1 MARNKSCQYGKQHES
16 CMAKQLEMF
25 SLSSEIGQ
33 ERKLGGHCQPL
44 LGASKTGYVGI
55 SAAGLAN

>member
-1 MARNKSCQYGKQHES
+1 
-16 CMAKQLEMF
+16 MAKQLEMF